1 MKRTYGNVATGD
13 RFWDRKADLALLI
26 QRIDDGQHVLLVAQR
41 RMGKTSLMKEAMA
54 RLKDR
59 YTCLF
64 IDLQKAASSADVI
77 VELSLATRPFKS
89 LWDKSKDVFSNI
101 LSRLSESIEE
111 VSVNELGVKLR
122 AGLTNANWAEKGDQ
136 LFAILATS
144 EKPVFLCVDEISIFL
159 NRILKDDEG
168 TVTSDG
174 RREVEQFMSWLRE
187 NSIRHQGSVRMIL
200 SGSIGLEPV
209 LNQAGLS
216 ATVNTFG
223 PFELNPWDVETAQGC
238 LDALAQEYGVVF
250 HPGATHEMTK
260 QLGCCIPHHVQM
272 FFSHVYDRCVRR
284 NRMDFFTDEVEAVY
298 NEEMLSIQGHAELTH
313 YEERLK
319 LVLGPQ
325 RFTIALELLTEA
337 AVVGRLPKDALRI
350 QRDLNRFPD
359 IDLIKAQ
366 REILEILQHD
376 GYLRE
381 SNGEFQYISKLL
393 RDWWR
398 KRYEAFYTP
407 LAERTI

>member
-13 RFWDRKADLALLI
+13 RFWDREEDLRLLI
-26 QRIDDGQHVLLVAQR
+26 QQLDDGQHVLLVAQR

-54 RLKDR
+54 RLSER

-64 IDLQKAASSADVI
+64 IDLQKAASPADVI
-77 VELSLATRPFKS
+77 VELSLATHPYKS
-89 LWDKSKDVFSNI
+89 LWAKSKDLFTNI
-101 LSRLSESIEE
+101 LCRLNEGIEE
-111 VSVNELGVKLR
+111 ISVNDLGVKLR
-122 AGLTNANWAEKGDQ
+122 AGLSSANWAEKGDY
-136 LFAILATS
+136 LFGILATS
-144 EKPVFLCVDEISIFL
+144 DQPVFLCVDEISIFL
-159 NRILKDDEG
+159 NRILKDEEG
-168 TVTSDG
+168 AVTTEG
-174 RREVEQFMSWLRE
+174 RRTVEQFMSWLRE
-187 NSIRHQGSVRMIL
+187 NSIRHQGAVRMIL

-216 ATVNTFG
+216 ATINTFA
-223 PFELNPWDVETAQGC
+223 PFELKPWDTKTAQGC
-238 LDALAQEYGVVF
+238 LEALAKEYGVVF
-250 HPGATHEMTK
+250 NPGATVKMTQ

-284 NRMDFFTDEVEAVY
+284 NRMDFFPDEVESVY

-319 LVLGPQ
+319 QVLGPQ

-337 AVVGRLPKDALRI
+337 AVVGRLSKDGLRF

-359 IDLIKAQ
+359 IDLAKAQ

-381 SNGEFQYISKLL
+381 SNGEYEYVSKLL